1 MKNLPEVDV
10 FDSEQNAFV
19 QDWLTAFN
27 RAHGY
32 EEDIEATI
40 EHVQETYDYKD
51 HMKRTNATINQLGGD
66 K

>member
-1 MKNLPEVDV
+1 MGKNLPEVDV

-27 RAHGY
+27 RQHDFAP
-32 EEDIEATI
+32 EDELEQVEGVIEQI
-40 EHVQETYDYKD
+40 QGTYNYKD
-51 HMKRTNATINQLGGD
+51 HMERT